1 MMTDSPPSKGPP
13 PGWYA
18 GSPSSVRLRW
28 WNGSAWTDHYQAATE
43 PLQVAE
49 PTDAAPA
56 EVAPTPPMTRAERRA
71 AELAAHVEPPAA
83 DIQPEPVAPTPAV
96 PAPEATEQPAAPAVE
111 QPQSRTPSTTFRH
124 SPRQRRSSRR
134 HSPTR
139 SWIAVLGWASTVPPL
154 APVTYRPPPGSHV
167 ASTRATYVA
176 IEQRNGPARAS
187 LILIVI
193 SLLGGVA
200 VFWFLMGADPALVGV
215 VNLINGA
222 ILLLAFI
229 LAVISVIV
237 AVNRPTKKRE
247 PVFALVASSVLIV
260 GTIVVFTLR
269 VLAAGLV
276 AGSV

>member
-1 MMTDSPPSKGPP
+1 MTDSPPSKGPP

-18 GSPSSVRLRW
+18 DSPTSVRLRW
-28 WNGSAWTDHYQAATE
+28 WDGSAWTDHYQAATE
-43 PLQVAE
+43 SLPIAQ
-49 PTDAAPA
+49 PTDAATA
-56 EVAPTPPMTRAERRA
+56 EVAPTPLTRAERRA
-71 AELAAHVEPPAA
+71 AELAARPKPPVAVVEPETVTPTPPAA
-83 DIQPEPVAPTPAV
+83 AAIQPPATPEPQHANSVENVASQP
-96 PAPEATEQPAAPAVE
+96 PEAARLAQAYPD
-111 QPQSRTPSTTFRH
+111 QIMDRTPRMGEY
-124 SPRQRRSSRR
+124 R
-134 HSPTR
+134 
-139 SWIAVLGWASTVPPL
+139 PPL

-187 LILIVI
+187 LILILI

-215 VNLINGA
+215 VNLVNGA

-247 PVFALVASSVLIV
+247 PVFALVASSLLIV

>member
-18 GSPSSVRLRW
+18 DSPTSVRLRW
-28 WNGSAWTDHYQAATE
+28 WDGSAWTNHYQAATE
-43 PLQVAE
+43 PLSVAE
-49 PTDAAPA
+49 LTDASTA
-56 EVAPTPPMTRAERRA
+56 EVAPTPPLTRAERRA
-71 AELAAHVEPPAA
+71 AELASQPKPPVAEV
-83 DIQPEPVAPTPAV
+83 QPEPVTPTP
-96 PAPEATEQPAAPAVE
+96 PAPAAIQQPATPEPQQPANVVNDVAS
-111 QPQSRTPSTTFRH
+111 QPPEAALLAQAFPDQIMDR
-124 SPRQRRSSRR
+124 SPRMGEYR
-134 HSPTR
+134 
-139 SWIAVLGWASTVPPL
+139 PPL

-187 LILIVI
+187 LILILI

-215 VNLINGA
+215 VNLVNGA

-247 PVFALVASSVLIV
+247 PVFALVASSLLIV